1 MSFSDV
7 LSEELTGMPPERD
20 IEFVIELMYG
30 IAPMNKRPYRMDV
43 KQLTKLKDQIK
54 ELLEKGYQLVSFYDY
69 PPPQRIWI
77 K

>member
-30 IAPMNKRPYRMDV
+30 IAPMNKRPYRMAV

-54 ELLEKGYQLVSFYDY
+54 VL
-69 PPPQRIWI
+69 I
-77 K
+77 